1 MVIYDYIYLW
11 LPLPMVI
18 YCYLWLLMVIYAYP
32 WLLMLTYGYLNLL
45 KKILCRNL
53 LVHRPNT
60 SNCGI
65 VAPRKATLFKMD
77 NIFPAFLFTARG
89 MLSKRSGDRIGMR
102 TVTPDRERDIE
113 LAHEL
118 MTIGFLFLCSL
129 KILAQGGHQVTS
141 RWKPFSEA
149 SAFADPEERLRWS
162 CLPLPILAMT
172 LCPNFRTVSSLAV
185 GQGTF
190 LQSCQW
196 ELALVFFSFDVSNFH
211 AY

>member
-1 MVIYDYIYLW
+1 
-11 LPLPMVI
+11 
-18 YCYLWLLMVIYAYP
+18 
-32 WLLMLTYGYLNLL
+32 
-45 KKILCRNL
+45 
-53 LVHRPNT
+53 
-60 SNCGI
+60 
-65 VAPRKATLFKMD
+65 MD

-89 MLSKRSGDRIGMR
+89 MLSKRSADRIGMR
-102 TVTPDRERDIE
+102 TVTPDREREIE

-118 MTIGFLFLCSL
+118 MTIGFFFLCSL

-185 GQGTF
+185 GPGTF

-196 ELALVFFSFDVSNFH
+196 QLALVFLSFDVSNFH
-211 AY
+211 AYWDEAVFDQVWFQNALSAFMLGAPRLKHAEAEPLSLMFPPPWRPATSNLE

>member
-1 MVIYDYIYLW
+1 MIIYGYRYLW
-11 LPLPMVI
+11 LSQFVKKK
-18 YCYLWLLMVIYAYP
+18 YCAAIFSYTDRTI
-32 WLLMLTYGYLNLL
+32 
-45 KKILCRNL
+45 R
-53 LVHRPNT
+53 
-60 SNCGI
+60 I
-65 VAPRKATLFKMD
+65 VALWH
-77 NIFPAFLFTARG
+77 
-89 MLSKRSGDRIGMR
+89 
-102 TVTPDRERDIE
+102 RERQLFSKWITFFPHFCLRRGGCFQRDQRIELACGQSRPTEREREIE

-162 CLPLPILAMT
+162 CLPLPILAIT

-185 GQGTF
+185 GPGTF

-196 ELALVFFSFDVSNFH
+196 QLALVFLSFDVSNFH